1 MAHHSALP
9 KYLVLFAVAIMAQ
22 PLLFAQ
28 SEQITLGKPALVAT
42 LTEKDGVMGFRITV
56 ETVKPF
62 APVAMQDLQLSVFD
76 PIFDEPFGGLLSPF
90 DFLPGEP
97 VETAR
102 FFLPAS
108 WLQPNGDNNRVVLGL
123 AAALHT
129 TEPGDN
135 SGASISVYSDTLI
148 ATVELPPYEWIV
160 LRYGGFSLP
169 RLRPD
174 GRPWNITGEFTGEEP
189 QFCWQLSRGEQPYYT
204 SYPSAESE
212 GEAGFRYP
220 ETPEIM
226 FKYFKDER
234 WDLHIMRA
242 NEGVADEYLYRVE
255 LEEAFQK
262 IPYEDVPV
270 AGPVTGGALTMELQ
284 APDANPYITGWELIG
299 SRTEK
304 GRWRLKG
311 QWKKATEYPEGDWG
325 YQYKPRFRYKGRVI
339 PIEMVYGNKKTG
351 NPITVFDGIFGD
363 DPTVWLVDTIAAFE
377 PDSLQLEILYRRSLS
392 KGDSTYYDG
401 YGILSQKVNWKEPE
415 KDPETLAIIITA
427 VAALGLLWTMFG
439 RRVRRRR

>member
-1 MAHHSALP
+1 MTHRHFLLKYVALLSAAFL
-9 KYLVLFAVAIMAQ
+9 AQ
-22 PLLFAQ
+22 NLLFAQ
-28 SEQITLGKPALVAT
+28 TDQITLRKPVLVSTIA
-42 LTEKDGVMGFRITV
+42 KKQGVLGFNISV

-62 APVAMQDLQLSVFD
+62 TPGGVWDLQLSAFD
-76 PIFDEPFGGLLSPF
+76 PIFDEPFGTALTPF

-97 VETAR
+97 VETAL
-102 FFLPAS
+102 FFLPAA
-108 WLQPNGDNNRVVLGL
+108 WLQPNGDDNRVSLGL
-123 AAALHT
+123 AATLHT

-135 SGASISVYSDTLI
+135 SGSTLSIYSDTLF
-148 ATVELPPYEWIV
+148 ATVDLPPYEWIV

-169 RLRPD
+169 RFRPD
-174 GRPWNITGEFTGEEP
+174 GRPWNITGEFTGEDP
-189 QFCWQLSRGEQPYYT
+189 QFCWQLARGETTYFT
-204 SYPSAESE
+204 SYPSAENQ

-226 FKYFKDER
+226 FKYFKDEL

-255 LEEAFQK
+255 LEDAFQK

-270 AGPVTGGALTMELQ
+270 AGPVTGGALTMVRQ
-284 APDANPYITGWELIG
+284 VPDTDPYVTGWKLTG

-311 QWKKATEYPEGDWG
+311 QWEKATEYPEGDWG
-325 YQYKPRFRYKGRVI
+325 YQYKPRFRYKGQVI

-351 NPITVFDGIFGD
+351 NPITIFDGIFGD

-392 KGDSTYYDG
+392 MGDSTYYDG
-401 YGILSQKVNWKEPE
+401 FGILSQKVNWKEPE